1 MKTIL
6 RIAKTELNT
15 LFYSPIAWL
24 ILIVFAFQVGMEFCS
39 AFADQIRFQDLEY
52 KPNNL
57 TFALLG
63 GYGSLFWHM
72 QQNLYLYIPLLSMG
86 LMSREYSSGSIKL
99 LYSSPV
105 TNTQII
111 FGKYL
116 SMMAYALVLIA
127 ILFLPAVF
135 ARLTVKDLDVPLV
148 MSGLLGIYLLVCAY
162 AAIGLFMSSLT
173 SYQVV
178 AAVGTLALLAVLN
191 FIGGVGQGIEFV
203 RDITY
208 WLSITG
214 RADTL
219 ILGLLCSEDI
229 LYFLIVIALF
239 LALSILKLQSERQK
253 QSLGLMYGKYSLVVG
268 VAMMLGYISSRPS
281 LMVYYDTTEMK
292 KNTLTEGS
300 RKVMERMDGPLSIT
314 TYVNILEEN
323 YWKGMPERRNYD
335 LNKFKQYIRFKPET
349 KMNYVYYYEEAGN
362 RDVDRN
368 YPGMTGKEKAEK
380 RCEVLDFD
388 FDRLLSGDEVRKTV
402 DLEPEGYRFVR
413 LIERGDGQ
421 RTFLRI
427 YDDNQRDPSETE
439 ITAALKRLVTKAPAV
454 GFVTGHGERNINR
467 GGDWD
472 FGVFVRSIAFRY
484 SLINQGFDAREIRLG
499 EMETIPDDI
508 SILVITDVKTP
519 YTADELAKVKDYIAR
534 GGNLLIACEP
544 RRQEN
549 MNPLTEELGIRFLP
563 GTLVQSGTDYV
574 PNLIV
579 GDFTPETADLYKTI
593 KRLFAYRYKITMPGA
608 VKIDYSGAGEK
619 GFEVVPW
626 VTTHDT
632 LAWNE
637 LETTDFINETVA
649 VNPAVGE
656 VRENIPLVLSMH
668 RQIGEKEQR
677 VIVLADADCIGNG
690 ELGAKRNGIP
700 ASNFSL
706 ITESFRDLSFG
717 EFPIDTSRPRAS
729 DDKLY
734 LGQSSV
740 LPVKLGFIGLIP
752 GLLIFMSITTG
763 LRRKRK

>member
-39 AFADQIRFQDLEY
+39 SFADQIRYQDLGY
-52 KPNNL
+52 RPSNL
-57 TFALLG
+57 TSALLG
-63 GYGSLFWHM
+63 GYGGLFSHM
-72 QQNLYLYIPLLSMG
+72 QRNLYLYIPLLSMG
-86 LMSREYSSGSIKL
+86 LMSREYGSGSIKL

-105 TNTQII
+105 TNAQII

-116 SMMAYALVLIA
+116 SMMVYALVLIA
-127 ILFLPAVF
+127 ILFLPTVF
-135 ARLTVKDLDVPLV
+135 AWLTVKDLDMPFV

-208 WLSITG
+208 WLSIAG

-219 ILGLLCSEDI
+219 LAGLLCSEDI

-239 LALSILKLQSERQK
+239 LALSILKLQSEREK
-253 QSLGLMYGKYSLVVG
+253 QSLGLMYGKYSLVLG
-268 VAMMLGYISSRPS
+268 VALMLGYISSRPS

-300 RKVMERMDGPLSIT
+300 RKVMEKMDGPLSIT

-349 KMNYVYYYEEAGN
+349 KMDYVYYYEGAGN
-362 RDVDRN
+362 RDINRN
-368 YPGMTGKEKAEK
+368 YPGMTEKEKAEK

-413 LIERGDGQ
+413 LIEREDGQ
-421 RTFLRI
+421 RTFLRV

-499 EMETIPDDI
+499 ETETIPDDI

-519 YTADELAKVKDYIAR
+519 YTVGELAKVKDYIAR

-549 MNPLTEELGIRFLP
+549 MNPLAEELGIRFLP

-579 GDFTPETADLYKTI
+579 GDFTPETADISKTF
-593 KRLFAYRYKITMPGA
+593 KRLFVYQYKITMPGA
-608 VKIDYSGAGEK
+608 VKIDYSGAREK
-619 GFEVVPW
+619 GFEVVSW

-637 LETTDFINETVA
+637 LGTTDFINETVG

-656 VRENIPLVLSMH
+656 GRENIPLVLSMH

-677 VIVLADADCIGNG
+677 VIVLADADCISNG
-690 ELGAKRNGIP
+690 ELGANRNGIS

-734 LGQSSV
+734 LGQASV

-752 GLLIFMSITTG
+752 GLLIFMSIMTG